1 MFAHHMVI
9 HTAKGSCSFFSSY
22 VPQRFC
28 SGQPKWPPRRS
39 KWSPRMSDFQWVEA
53 EDLKAHEKVPTC
65 PLMRAAIINRR
76 IAETHERIFK
86 RLGYWLPKALEMNPL
101 RASLGNVPPP
111 HVCAH
116 EDDELVFVT
125 PQQPDDPPP
134 HHLTAHAD
142 PYQ

>member
-1 MFAHHMVI
+1 MFADHMVI
-9 HTAKGSCSFFSSY
+9 HTAKGSCSSFSSY

-39 KWSPRMSDFQWVEA
+39 KWNPRMSDPN
-53 EDLKAHEKVPTC
+53 EKLPTWG
-65 PLMRAAIINRR
+65 PLREAIIRRR

-111 HVCAH
+111 HVRAH
-116 EDDELVFVT
+116 EDDERVFVT
-125 PQQPDDPPP
+125 PRQPDEPPP
-134 HHLTAHAD
+134 QHLTAHSD

>member
-1 MFAHHMVI
+1 
-9 HTAKGSCSFFSSY
+9 
-22 VPQRFC
+22 
-28 SGQPKWPPRRS
+28 
-39 KWSPRMSDFQWVEA
+39 MSDFQWVEA
-53 EDLKAHEKVPTC
+53 ENLKAHEKLPTWG
-65 PLMRAAIINRR
+65 PLREAIIIRR

-86 RLGYWLPKALEMNPL
+86 RLGYWLPKALEMQTRSL
-101 RASLGNVPPP
+101 MQLGNVPPP

-134 HHLTAHAD
+134 HHLTAHED